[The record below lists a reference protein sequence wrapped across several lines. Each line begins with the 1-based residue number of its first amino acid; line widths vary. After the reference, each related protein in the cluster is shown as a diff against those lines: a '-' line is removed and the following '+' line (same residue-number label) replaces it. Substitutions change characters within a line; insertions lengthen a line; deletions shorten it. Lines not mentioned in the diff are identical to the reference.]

1 MIKLERKGGRKMLE
15 VIGRIARNGHLTIPS
30 KIRKILNIEDGDIV
44 RFTVEDNK
52 IVITPGVIVDK
63 DQAYFFSER
72 CQKEVRE
79 SEKEF
84 KEGKYSS
91 YTSVKDLKKAV
102 DSD

>member
-1 MIKLERKGGRKMLE
+1 MLE
-15 VIGRIARNGHLTIPS
+15 LIGRIARNGHLTIPR
-30 KIRKILNIEDGDIV
+30 KIRKLLNIEDGDIV
-44 RFTVEDNK
+44 RFSVKDNK
-52 IVITPGVIVDK
+52 IIITPEVIVDK

-72 CQKEVRE
+72 CQKEIKE

-91 YTSVKDLKKAV
+91 FTSIKDLKKTV